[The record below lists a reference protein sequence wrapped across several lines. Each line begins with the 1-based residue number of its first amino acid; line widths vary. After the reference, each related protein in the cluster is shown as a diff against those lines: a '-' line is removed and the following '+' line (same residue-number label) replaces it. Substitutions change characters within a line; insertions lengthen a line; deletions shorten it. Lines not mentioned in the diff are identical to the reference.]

1 MNLTIKYILAI
12 LVLLII
18 TVFDVA
24 YFVAA
29 DPHDAP
35 LWTGLSM
42 ALLGLI
48 AGTLVNRK
56 RNTK

>member
-1 MNLTIKYILAI
+1 MNLTIKYVLAI
-12 LVLLII
+12 LLLLII

-48 AGTLVNRK
+48 AGALVNRK
-56 RNTK
+56 RKTK